1 MGDKELGD
9 KDKDKE
15 PQVATGEGAPR
26 AGGPEEAD
34 AGERGCVK
42 ARAGTRVPA
51 AGCWRRHPGVPW
63 GATSR
68 DPMGGVGCPST
79 LCCPRNC
86 PGTTEAPPWAPGGS
100 PGGSPGA
107 AAAFLLG
114 IRTSRG
120 RSRCLQA
127 PWWGLSM
134 PQAVPLHINQ
144 LLISTERCAGDTSPP
159 CHQPQGLESPAPG
172 GMRGSSQPAPAAPG
186 PRSGLGAGAELVHP
200 VPNVSPAP
208 GRRTGTSVP
217 MPLAAGSSFPP
228 AESSWQPEPR
238 QQV

>member
-9 KDKDKE
+9 KDKDKAARG
-15 PQVATGEGAPR
+15 ATGEGAPR

-114 IRTSRG
+114 IRTSQG
-120 RSRCLQA
+120 RSRCLQV
-127 PWWGLSM
+127 PWWGLSV

-144 LLISTERCAGDTSPP
+144 LLISRA
-159 CHQPQGLESPAPG
+159 LR
-172 GMRGSSQPAPAAPG
+172 RG
-186 PRSGLGAGAELVHP
+186 H
-200 VPNVSPAP
+200 VP
-208 GRRTGTSVP
+208 SVP
-217 MPLAAGSSFPP
+217 PTPGVGVSSSRRDAWQLP
-228 AESSWQPEPR
+228 ACSSSSWAKFWGSEQAQSLCIPC
-238 QQV
+238 QT

>member
-9 KDKDKE
+9 KDKAAR
-15 PQVATGEGAPR
+15 VATGEGAPR

-34 AGERGCVK
+34 AGERGCIK

-51 AGCWRRHPGVPW
+51 AGCWCRHPGVPRR
-63 GATSR
+63 AASR

-100 PGGSPGA
+100 PGT

-127 PWWGLSM
+127 PRWGLSVL
-134 PQAVPLHINQ
+134 QAVPLPINQ
-144 LLISTERCAGDTSPP
+144 LLISRAPRRGHVPSVPPTPGVGVSSSRRDAWQLPACSSSSWACAP
-159 CHQPQGLESPAPG
+159 CAKHEPSSRPWHRDRRPHAPG
-172 GMRGSSQPAPAAPG
+172 CREQFPSLQ
-186 PRSGLGAGAELVHP
+186 RSL
-200 VPNVSPAP
+200 
-208 GRRTGTSVP
+208 
-217 MPLAAGSSFPP
+217 
-228 AESSWQPEPR
+228 AESSRQPEPR